1 MNKKILLLL
10 GIASVLAYCSP
21 KKKQEG
27 NETNNNSNNQ
37 GKTFALA
44 QGCDLNQKE
53 FDKAEVFEPL
63 AKSLPENK
71 TGRKAS
77 LLKYAPKRMSQGRQG
92 SCTSWACVYATTTI
106 LHATA
111 SGKNPNDIAFSPA
124 FVYNQ
129 MTRGNCTGTNIAK
142 ALDKLV
148 NEGAVS
154 LNDFPYTDKSCNTQ
168 PNAQLKQKAE
178 KFKLR
183 GYNRLTLKHDNYKID
198 MEAIKQN
205 LSQGAPVVIGMA
217 VGGTFN
223 SVGSG
228 GLWAPTKQDY
238 TNVKKSLDGHIVDD
252 GGGGSFGGHA
262 MCVVGF
268 DDDYEGGAFQIMN
281 SWGADWGADGLF
293 WMRYKDFEYFVNTF
307 YGEAYGLYPLAKQ
320 KKDNNSTD
328 FQCAIGL
335 LDNQTKKYFPF
346 KGKGGNV
353 FETEDVLPKGTKFKI
368 AVKNEEECYVY
379 VFGQETDGSSYVL
392 FPYTEKHSPFMG
404 IVGAR
409 LFPKDHSLQLDT
421 KGTKDVMAV
430 IFTKEKIN
438 YKALNRKI
446 SESNAPTYQAKI
458 ADALGD
464 TAIKQAK
471 IEDGE
476 KISFSAKS
484 RGKNAMAIVFEI
496 KKKKANR

>member
-1 MNKKILLLL
+1 MNKKIYIFALAL
-10 GIASVLAYCSP
+10 IVLSYCSP
-21 KKKQEG
+21 KKKDDNGGSG
-27 NETNNNSNNQ
+27 NAKMS
-37 GKTFALA
+37 LA
-44 QGCDLNQKE
+44 QGCKLDQKE

-63 AKSLPENK
+63 ATTLSENK
-71 TGRKAS
+71 TARKAS

-124 FVYNQ
+124 FIYNQ
-129 MTRGNCTGTNIAK
+129 MTRGNCTGTNIGA

-148 NEGAVS
+148 KEGAVS
-154 LNDFPYTDKSCNTQ
+154 LKDFPYTDQSCSKQ
-168 PNAQLKQKAE
+168 PNSQLKEKAE

-183 GYNRLTLKHDNYKID
+183 GYNRLTLSHNKYKID
-198 MEAIKQN
+198 LEAIKQN

-223 SVGSG
+223 SIGRD
-228 GLWAPTKQDY
+228 GLWQPTKQDY

-268 DDDYEGGAFQIMN
+268 DDGYEGGAFQIMN
-281 SWGADWGADGLF
+281 SWGDDWGADGLF
-293 WMRYKDFEYFVNTF
+293 WMKYKDFEYFVNTF
-307 YGEAYGLYPLAKQ
+307 YGEAYGLYPMAKQ
-320 KKDNNSTD
+320 KKSENETD
-328 FQCAIGL
+328 FSCAIGL
-335 LDNQTKKYFPF
+335 LDNKTKKYFPF

-353 FETEDVLPKGTKFKI
+353 FETEDVLPKGTRFKI

-379 VFGQETDGSSYVL
+379 VFGQDTDGSSNVL
-392 FPYTEKHSPFMG
+392 FPYNEKHSPFMG

-409 LFPKDHSLQLDT
+409 LFPKQESYELDD

-438 YKALNRKI
+438 YKALNKKI

-458 ADALGD
+458 AEALGD
-464 TAIKQAK
+464 TGIKQARL
-471 IEDGE
+471 EDGE
-476 KISFSAKS
+476 KIKFSAKS
-484 RGKNAMAIVFEI
+484 KGKNAMAIVFEI
-496 KKKKANR
+496 KKKRAAR

>member
-1 MNKKILLLL
+1 MNKKIILLLSIVFL
-10 GIASVLAYCSP
+10 FAYCST
-21 KKKQEG
+21 KEEQES
-27 NETNNNSNNQ
+27 NEAKDNNS
-37 GKTFALA
+37 GKTIALA
-44 QGCDLNQKE
+44 QGCNLDQKE

-63 AKSLPENK
+63 AKTLPENK
-71 TGRKAS
+71 IGRSAS
-77 LLKYAPKRMSQGRQG
+77 LLKYAPKRMSQGTQG
-92 SCTSWACVYATTTI
+92 SCTAWACVYATTTI
-106 LHATA
+106 LHAKA

-129 MTRGNCTGTNIAK
+129 MTRGNCTGTNIGL
-142 ALDKLV
+142 ALDRLV
-148 NEGAVS
+148 KEGTVS
-154 LNDFPYTDKSCNTQ
+154 LKEFSYSDQSCDKQ
-168 PNAQLKQKAE
+168 PNGQLKQKAQ

-183 GYNRLTLKHDNYKID
+183 GYNRLTLKHDDYKID

-223 SVGSG
+223 NIGKD
-228 GLWAPTKQDY
+228 GLWAPTKKDY
-238 TNVKKSLDGHIVDD
+238 ANVKKSLDGHIVDD
-252 GGGGSFGGHA
+252 GGGGGSFGGHA

-281 SWGADWGADGLF
+281 SWGDNWGDDGLF
-293 WMRYKDFEYFVNTF
+293 WMRYKDFEYFVNTY
-307 YGEAYGLYPLAKQ
+307 YGEAYGLYPLPKQ
-320 KKDNNSTD
+320 KKDSNNTD

-346 KGKGGNV
+346 KSKGGNV
-353 FETEDVLPKGTKFKI
+353 LETEDVLPKGTKFKI

-392 FPYTEKHSPFMG
+392 FPYNEKHSPFMG

-409 LFPKDHSLQLDT
+409 LFPKDYSLQLDT

-438 YKALNRKI
+438 YKSLNNKI
-446 SESNAPTYQAKI
+446 SKSNAPTYQAKI
-458 ADALGD
+458 ADALGN
-464 TAIKQAK
+464 TAIKQTQ

-484 RGKNAMAIVFEI
+484 KGKNAVAIVFEI